1 MRDGYDSLLDAACA
15 PYRAAGRFAWH
26 FARGKLSGDPMFRA
40 LLDRSLVRDG
50 TLLDL
55 GCGQGLLA
63 AWLLAARDRFDAGDW
78 PVDRPPPP
86 RLASFTGIELMPAD
100 VERARNAL
108 AERARFEAA
117 DIRERGFGRADT
129 IVILDVLHYIT
140 IAEQDAVLARARDAL
155 EPDGVLLL
163 RIGDAAGGFGFRWS
177 TWVDRTMMRLR
188 GHRWSPLYCR
198 TLAEWQSAL
207 RRMGF
212 TVEAQPMSAGT
223 LFSNVLLR
231 VRRDEARNES
241 VSIDRPLHPPLQ

>member
-1 MRDGYDSLLDAACA
+1 MRDAYDSLLDAACV

-26 FARGKLSGDPMFRA
+26 VARGKLSGDPMFRA
-40 LLDRSLVRDG
+40 LLDGSLVRDG
-50 TLLDL
+50 ALLDL

-78 PVDRPPPP
+78 PVVRPPPP
-86 RLASFTGIELMPAD
+86 RLASFTGIELMPVD

-108 AERARFEAA
+108 GARARFEAA
-117 DIRERGFGRADT
+117 DIRERDFGHADT

-140 IAEQDAVLARARDAL
+140 IAEQDSVLARARDAL
-155 EPDGVLLL
+155 EPGGVLLL

-177 TWVDRTMMRLR
+177 KWVDRTIMRLR
-188 GHRWSPLYCR
+188 GHGWRPLHCR

-231 VRRDEARNES
+231 MRRAK
-241 VSIDRPLHPPLQ
+241 RPQRIC